1 MEEGPRSA
9 CSSTRTR
16 HGRGRAAVTGRKK
29 RPSESRRSRR
39 KEMAHKK
46 GAGSTRNGRDS
57 AGQRL
62 GVKEYAGARV
72 EAGAIIVR
80 QRGTKVLA
88 GSNVGVGKD
97 HTPFAL
103 IAGAAE
109 FKRSEEDT

>member
-1 MEEGPRSA
+1 
-9 CSSTRTR
+9 
-16 HGRGRAAVTGRKK
+16 
-29 RPSESRRSRR
+29 
-39 KEMAHKK
+39 MAHKK

-80 QRGTKVLA
+80 QRGTKVLP

-97 HTPFAL
+97 HTLFAL
-103 IAGAAE
+103 VAGTVE
-109 FKRSEEDT
+109 FKPARDDRRRVSVVAS

>member
-1 MEEGPRSA
+1 MEEVPRSA

-16 HGRGRAAVTGRKK
+16 RGHGRPAVTGRTKQ
-29 RPSESRRSRR
+29 PSESRRSRL

-72 EAGAIIVR
+72 QAGTVFVP
-80 QRGTKVLA
+80 QRGTKGPP
-88 GSNVGVGKD
+88 GSNVGVGND
-97 HTPFAL
+97 HTAPAL
-103 IAGAAE
+103 ITGPV
-109 FKRSEEDT
+109 RS